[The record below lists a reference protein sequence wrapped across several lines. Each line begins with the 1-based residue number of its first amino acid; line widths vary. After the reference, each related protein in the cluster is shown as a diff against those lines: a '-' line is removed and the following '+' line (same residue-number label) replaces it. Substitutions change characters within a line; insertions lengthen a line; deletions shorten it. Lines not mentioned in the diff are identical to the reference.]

1 MTLPYIY
8 TTDGAPGIYD
18 LAIDEME
25 TAFPSEPIGTWFSQG
40 YDATQIFGAGG
51 LLETWKTANKDK
63 LNVTVIGASSAVS
76 YKYGVVLQ
84 SQDINTATLVTVS
97 SNSFQISGLIP
108 GSRYKIIVRAF
119 RGAGGT
125 AEYGNA
131 IIKENILIP
140 NAVYGITVG
149 QTEDSK
155 NESGKVTFDYN
166 LSPDINE
173 FIKSTPLGTVT
184 FNNSLASI
192 TNTSQSISDYVVA
205 YKPFPNIN
213 TTSSYYAFGTT
224 MFLEPTVQ
232 NTNQKGGFG
241 FFVSNQGNTGYFIEI
256 STTASAT
263 SLTSG
268 KQVFIYK
275 IVNKNKV
282 LLSDSQ
288 KINEPT
294 TIAEIYGGQAYR
306 IDVKVK
312 LEASLNTI
320 TVFINGFKITATD
333 NIVSSQIFTYP
344 LASSTMAIYASKGR
358 VTFDYIYGMSLL
370 KEEYDQDSMFNVYS
384 GKYSQ
389 NIIKFLFADKMF
401 NTGEKENIINGNLEE
416 FGTLAREI
424 KYYNFRFENPSF
436 PLFPTSGFNKS
447 VTPLGFRKTP
457 FNAELYVLNNS
468 GTYTPLSDGSNSQL
482 VVYGFGISKSGQ
494 LSYEDSVQNIYSV
507 EEPVTFE
514 TNWLQNERD
523 VINLSTWLK
532 TQWAKKQTVVDMEIF
547 GNPLLSVGDVIKID
561 YSYHGLTTSQKFL
574 ITNVN
579 HSYQGG
585 LSTSISCRTL

>member
-40 YDATQIFGAGG
+40 YDATQIFGNGG
-51 LLETWKTANKDK
+51 LLEVWKAANKDK
-63 LNVTVIGASSAVS
+63 LNVTVTGASDAVS
-76 YKYGVVLQ
+76 YKYGIVLQ

-97 SNSFQISGLIP
+97 SNSFQISSLVP
-108 GSRYKIIVRAF
+108 GSKYKIIVRAF
-119 RGAGGT
+119 RSAGGT
-125 AEYGNA
+125 GQYGNA

-140 NAVYGITVG
+140 TPAYGIALG
-149 QTEDSK
+149 ETEDSK
-155 NESGKVTFDYN
+155 NQSGKVTYDYN
-166 LSPDINE
+166 LDADINE
-173 FIKSTPLGTVT
+173 SIMSTPKGVVT
-184 FNNSLASI
+184 FNNSLATV
-192 TNTSQSISDYVVA
+192 TNISQSSSDYVVA
-205 YKPFPNIN
+205 YKTFPNIK
-213 TTSSYYAFGTT
+213 TASSYYAFGTT
-224 MFLEPTVQ
+224 MFLEPNAQT
-232 NTNQKGGFG
+232 TNQKGGFG
-241 FFVSNQGNTGYFIEI
+241 FFVGNQGNTGYFIEI
-256 STTASAT
+256 ATTASGA

-288 KINEPT
+288 KTNDPT
-294 TIAEIYGGQAYR
+294 TIAQIYGGESYR

-333 NIVSSQIFTYP
+333 NIVSSQISTYP
-344 LASSTMAIYASKGR
+344 VASSTMAIYASKGK
-358 VTFDYIYGMSLL
+358 TTYDYIYGMSLL
-370 KEEYDQDSMFNVYS
+370 EEEYNNDSMFNVYS

-389 NIIKFLFADKMF
+389 NVIQFLFADKMF
-401 NTGEKENIINGNLEE
+401 NTDAKENVINGNLEE

-424 KYYNFRFENPSF
+424 KYYSFRFENPSF

-447 VTPLGFRKTP
+447 IAPLGFRKTP
-457 FNAELYVLNNS
+457 FSAELYVLNNS

-482 VVYGFGISKSGQ
+482 VVYGFGLSKSGQ
-494 LSYEDSVQNIYSV
+494 ISYEDSAQNIYST

-514 TNWLQNERD
+514 TSWLQNEKD
-523 VINLSTWLK
+523 VVNLSTWLK
-532 TQWAKKQTVVDMEIF
+532 TQWAKKQTVVDIEVF
-547 GNPLLSVGDVIKID
+547 GNPLLSVGDIIKID

-579 HSYQGG
+579 HIYQGG